1 MARKKLIETEA
12 PATKDSRSENLS
24 KLHVLVDRWGKNKKV
39 LDPLK
44 KDVDKDAAEIKQLML
59 EEKLDTSI
67 SGEFTAVLSFTNK
80 ESIDE
85 DGLLDY
91 IKSVLWGTKGSMQC
105 PYIKTVEVID
115 WEAVEKALYNGE
127 ITKEQAI
134 EMDKFKTVTKTP
146 VLKMGKPKKGE

>member
-115 WEAVEKALYNGE
+115 
-127 ITKEQAI
+127 
-134 EMDKFKTVTKTP
+134 
-146 VLKMGKPKKGE
+146 